1 MASRLCLPLP
11 LLRLIDRLKCLL
23 PACSPLLGSSI
34 LGKTLAMPRC
44 DAPYRAAELS
54 SAAAPSAAACPT
66 PAANHTWGPCLPC
79 SHAGVALQAGAALFL
94 AAGLQTLLAGSPPA
108 KAAAPAAQPTAAAA
122 MPGVPKTPTS
132 LGPPLRGGRSQVV
145 GPPTG
150 GMEASPAG
158 GFTPSSTGR
167 PSPYGSRHITT
178 PEQLR
183 RVMVSPDQ
191 LALISQLEAL
201 ISWP

>member
-1 MASRLCLPLP
+1 M
-11 LLRLIDRLKCLL
+11 
-23 PACSPLLGSSI
+23 
-34 LGKTLAMPRC
+34 
-44 DAPYRAAELS
+44 
-54 SAAAPSAAACPT
+54 
-66 PAANHTWGPCLPC
+66 
-79 SHAGVALQAGAALFL
+79 QA
-94 AAGLQTLLAGSPPA
+94 LLAGLPPA
-108 KAAAPAAQPTAAAA
+108 KAAGAAQPAAAA
-122 MPGVPKTPTS
+122 ATPGVPKTPTS
-132 LGPPLRGGRSQVV
+132 LGPPPRGGRSQVV